1 MRCLVVVPFMLL
13 SVPAMPALAQ
23 TAPLDRIYAC
33 AAIADGANRLV
44 CFDDAVAGLRQ
55 AEATGDG
62 SVVDRAEVE
71 RARKDAFGLAASTSS
86 AEAGSAR
93 RPATPEPD
101 RVSLPVKSV
110 VKTAD
115 GRHLFTMEN
124 GQVWRQTDNV
134 RVSNIGDGPWQAEIR
149 KAALGSFMLKL
160 DGGTAVR
167 VKRME

>member
-1 MRCLVVVPFMLL
+1 
-13 SVPAMPALAQ
+13 
-23 TAPLDRIYAC
+23 
-33 AAIADGANRLV
+33 
-44 CFDDAVAGLRQ
+44 
-55 AEATGDG
+55 
-62 SVVDRAEVE
+62 VDRAEVE